1 MTSTSKLASVLL
13 LTLSSCM
20 ASKSVEIRPVGAT
33 SPVTADEAY
42 AEAKR
47 QLERGN
53 IGLAIDGFRKAVR
66 RSPESVDAMN
76 GLAVAYDRLGRFDL
90 SRRFYE
96 LALAAQPTNAKVR
109 NNLAVSL
116 RMQGRSEEAAALRA
130 EITGAPVAIATA
142 PLPAREPPAVVR
154 DGPRLERLS
163 TQEIALV
170 TIGGPSR
177 EIQIM
182 LDDPAPRTPAPRA
195 PAPRMAVPVAAN
207 ITAKPSSLLVMNAV
221 GRRGQAK
228 RLRHY
233 LAGVGWREV
242 AVGDSK
248 RRLVRSVILFPRGE
262 RASAEHLAGTLP
274 FRPRMAESTRTARL
288 ILVLG
293 RNATAFDDR
302 LNRTPRS

>member
-1 MTSTSKLASVLL
+1 MTSAYKLASVLL

-20 ASKSVEIRPVGAT
+20 ASKSVEIRPVGAA

-96 LALAAQPTNAKVR
+96 LALAAQPSNAKVR
-109 NNLAVSL
+109 NNLAISL
-116 RMQGRSEEAAALRA
+116 KMQGRNEEAAALRA
-130 EITGAPVAIATA
+130 ESTGVQVAVTLA
-142 PLPAREPPAVVR
+142 PLPAREPAAVVR

-163 TQEIALV
+163 TQEIVLV

-177 EIQIM
+177 EIQIT
-182 LDDPAPRTPAPRA
+182 LDDPAPRASAPQIS
-195 PAPRMAVPVAAN
+195 PPVAA
-207 ITAKPSSLLVMNAV
+207 TTRAKPSGLLVMNAV

-248 RRLVRSVILFPRGE
+248 QRLVRSVILFPRGE
-262 RASAEHLAGTLP
+262 RASAEHLANTLP
-274 FRPRMAESTRTARL
+274 FRPRIAQSTRSARL